1 MERHNSNIKNKEE
14 KLQYIIENG
23 ADRDILNNV
32 MAKLCDV
39 FLSAYKDVFGVKH
52 TEKKNIKSPGLMI
65 NAQFFT

>member
-32 MAKLCDV
+32 VAKLCDV
-39 FLSAYKDVFGVKH
+39 FLSASKDVFGVKH
-52 TEKKNIKSPGLMI
+52 TEKKS
-65 NAQFFT
+65 

>member
-14 KLQYIIENG
+14 KLQYIKENG

-39 FLSAYKDVFGVKH
+39 FLSASKDVLVLN
-52 TEKKNIKSPGLMI
+52 TQKKIIKALV
-65 NAQFFT
+65 

>member
-14 KLQYIIENG
+14 KLQYMIENG

-39 FLSAYKDVFGVKH
+39 FLSTSKDVFGVKH
-52 TEKKNIKSPGLMI
+52 IEKKS
-65 NAQFFT
+65 

>member
-14 KLQYIIENG
+14 KLQYIKENG

-39 FLSAYKDVFGVKH
+39 FLSASKDVFGVKH
-52 TEKKNIKSPGLMI
+52 TEKNHKSPGLMI